1 MSVDNNHVNS
11 EKDQTTY
18 CWVTFTDN
26 TQQKI
31 ATVHYADKPH
41 DSLAIRL
48 PVFDSRAQE
57 FVRHRVAKLRICDLD
72 QLNRLA
78 YHFDTS
84 FQKHVYRG
92 QGNYNWPLE
101 TKLERNAPESVKK
114 ESGLE
119 TFELRTYVEAQRR
132 LHHYVDT
139 LPADDDFLSWFAL
152 IRHHGVPTRLL
163 DVTKSLFIACYFAM
177 KDTRPDHD
185 AALWVFQRFLYD
197 SAFFDWC
204 RLHKNS
210 VLRSSPYTNAQYGE
224 TYYYPFP
231 KNLSQPRRTI
241 TYDSLRQEPD
251 STLLNLTAVLE
262 AAMYG
267 LIDKPGVAIAEPYW
281 LTTRMDVQQGA
292 FLIPFNV
299 RQSFQ
304 ENLFSYLSLDTNQDL
319 CYGTDEIEFPE
330 DDNALRSILAFVP
343 VIKVRLCSNM
353 HEILKVRLNTM
364 NIRDLTLF
372 PDIEGAMQHIS
383 SHVPVERK

>member
-1 MSVDNNHVNS
+1 
-11 EKDQTTY
+11 
-18 CWVTFTDN
+18 
-26 TQQKI
+26 
-31 ATVHYADKPH
+31 
-41 DSLAIRL
+41 
-48 PVFDSRAQE
+48 
-57 FVRHRVAKLRICDLD
+57 
-72 QLNRLA
+72 
-78 YHFDTS
+78 
-84 FQKHVYRG
+84 
-92 QGNYNWPLE
+92 
-101 TKLERNAPESVKK
+101 
-114 ESGLE
+114 
-119 TFELRTYVEAQRR
+119 
-132 LHHYVDT
+132 
-139 LPADDDFLSWFAL
+139 
-152 IRHHGVPTRLL
+152 
-163 DVTKSLFIACYFAM
+163 
-177 KDTRPDHD
+177 
-185 AALWVFQRFLYD
+185 
-197 SAFFDWC
+197 
-204 RLHKNS
+204 
-210 VLRSSPYTNAQYGE
+210 
-224 TYYYPFP
+224 
-231 KNLSQPRRTI
+231 
-241 TYDSLRQEPD
+241 
-251 STLLNLTAVLE
+251 LLNLTAVLE